1 MWSTIFTA
9 AETTWAWLPALTIGL
24 KFATATLSSIAAA
37 VSLGRRRRHLPKNP
51 TTWTHDQTAVA
62 DRP

>member
-24 KFATATLSSIAAA
+24 KFATALLSFIAAA

-51 TTWTHDQTAVA
+51 HNPDA
-62 DRP
+62 